1 MIRTMDVQRWQAA
14 AVPWWVTKVG
24 LVGGW
29 VAAFVVAGELSD
41 PVQCTMNR
49 PCVPDPVFALALV
62 PLLATPLLLLFG
74 RVLTG
79 CAMGV
84 LFGVLDMAIDD
95 EVTANVAFGLHAVA
109 CAIVAAWTIR
119 SRADQHQAAGATLV
133 SLPDMP
139 PPRGVLRI
147 VAVLLVVFG
156 FLTYVQ
162 FDLSNEA
169 IAEHVAAATR
179 LDGKVVEIKDG
190 YQVWVQLPDRQRT
203 MFEPYAAETYRVGD
217 EVRVLADGD
226 WVQLAAE
233 REDVT
238 WWLTLGGAAVFLAI
252 LLAARER
259 RRRSLW
265 AGPVKALRVQAH
277 PVHLRRILLRHE
289 KADLATVSVFAD
301 LELDEPLYHDTE
313 QFGAVWR
320 GEEDPPVQ
328 HEPAEILV
336 AGEWHLGGQ
345 VALVVE
351 GDVVAT
357 TTLSRVRPRHTVHSA
372 HLPGEPVTKTV
383 PVELPHA
390 VWPGDRRRTEGV
402 LLTLAAAGALIALHF
417 YPEWFALG
425 LIGVQCAVGAVTRFQ
440 PLMRLDHNAVVLY
453 TGIWTYR
460 VPWSQLHGVRRSG
473 PQLMLAFGPTGD
485 VLTTPHLPDR
495 EAGEHLMWAR
505 ARSLIASHHGEVVS
519 RRFNASLFVGLF
531 YLAVLFLFI

>member
-29 VAAFVVAGELSD
+29 VAAFAVSGELSEAV
-41 PVQCTMNR
+41 PCTMNR
-49 PCVPDPVFALALV
+49 PCLPDPVFALAVV

-84 LFGVLDMAIDD
+84 LFGVLDLVFDN
-95 EVTANVAFGLHAVA
+95 EVAANVSFGLHAAA

-119 SRADQHQAAGATLV
+119 SRTEQHHAAGATLV
-133 SLPDMP
+133 SLPDIP

-162 FDLSNEA
+162 YDLSNDA
-169 IAEHVAAATR
+169 IDKHVAAADR
-179 LDGKVVEIKDG
+179 IDGEVVEVKDS
-190 YQVWVQLPDRQRT
+190 YQVLVELPDRPRT
-203 MFEPYAAETYRVGD
+203 TFEPRAAETYSVGD
-217 EVRVLADGD
+217 EIPVLADGD
-226 WVQLAAE
+226 WLQLAAE
-233 REDVT
+233 PEDVS
-238 WWLTLGGAAVFLAI
+238 WWLTLGGAAIFLAI

-277 PVHLRRILLRHE
+277 PVHLRRILLRHGN
-289 KADLATVSVFAD
+289 ADLATASVLAD
-301 LELDEPLYHDTE
+301 LQLDEPLYHDTE

-320 GEEDPPVQ
+320 GEESPPVQ

-336 AGEWHLGGQ
+336 AGEWHHGGQ

-357 TTLSRVRPRHTVHSA
+357 TTLGRVRPRHTVHSA
-372 HLPGEPVTKTV
+372 HLPGEPVTKTT
-383 PVELPHA
+383 PVDLPHA

-417 YPEWFALG
+417 YPEWFVLG
-425 LIGVQCAVGAVTRFQ
+425 LIGVQCAIGAVTRFQ

-473 PQLMLAFGPTGD
+473 PQLMLAFGPAGD
-485 VLTTPHLPDR
+485 VLTTPQLPDR
-495 EAGEHLMWAR
+495 EAGENLMWAR
-505 ARSLIASHHGEVVS
+505 ARSLIASHHGEHVS
-519 RRFNASLFVGLF
+519 RKFNASLFVGLA
-531 YLAVLFLFI
+531 YLGVLFFFI